1 MLIFLFEAGSSIVIG
16 VGFDAKQDAW
26 LAILLALLGGII
38 LFTVYRFLFQQY
50 PNHLFTEYLEEI
62 LGKTVGKVVA
72 IVYILYFFYIA
83 GRVLRDFGDLL
94 ITTALDQ
101 TPLIVVNLII
111 VLLVLYSYYLGIEV
125 IARAGNIFF
134 IILIILAFL
143 FFLLVFI
150 DQLPKAEN
158 LQPVLEKGWG
168 PVFKTAFPLT
178 LTFPFGEIIVFTMI
192 FPFLNRKEKLFKIG
206 VAALTFS
213 GILLMLTVTLILSVL
228 GPTLSS
234 ESTFPLLDT
243 IAKVNIADIIQR
255 LDPIALTILIIGI
268 YFKITIFYF
277 GGMYGLE
284 KLFQI
289 KKNKRKYYLLIT
301 GGALLAVSIIMAE
314 GLTQHL
320 QIGLKIVP
328 SYVHLPLQVYIPLI
342 LIVINAV
349 KNKLNKHKSSL
360 QQ

>member
-1 MLIFLFEAGSSIVIG
+1 MIFLFEVGSSIVVG
-16 VGFDAKQDAW
+16 VGFDAQQNAW
-26 LAILLALLGGII
+26 LAILLALIGGII
-38 LFTVYRFLFQQY
+38 LFIVYYYLFQQY
-50 PNHLFTEYLEEI
+50 PNHVFTEYLEEI
-62 LGKTVGKVVA
+62 LGKPIGKVVA
-72 IVYILYFFYIA
+72 IIYILYFFYIA

-134 IILIILAFL
+134 IMLIILAFS

-150 DQLPKAEN
+150 DQLPKIEN
-158 LQPVLEKGWG
+158 LQPVLEKGWE
-168 PVFKTAFPLT
+168 PVIKTAFPLT

-192 FPFLNRKEKLFKIG
+192 FPFLNQKEKLFKIG

-213 GILLMLTVTLILSVL
+213 GILLMLTMTLILSVL

-234 ESTFPLLDT
+234 ESQFPLMDA

-255 LDPIALTILIIGI
+255 LDPIALAILIIGI

-277 GGMYGLE
+277 GGMYGFE
-284 KLFQI
+284 KLIQI
-289 KKNKRKYYLLIT
+289 EKNKRKYYLLIS
-301 GGALLAVSIIMAE
+301 GGALLTASIFMAE

-320 QIGLKIVP
+320 KIGLEIVP

-342 LIVINAV
+342 LVIINVV
-349 KNKLNKHKSSL
+349 KNKMSKYKNNL
-360 QQ
+360 Q